1 MAKEDKTVAALEVA
15 SVVEALEAREAA
27 TTRKTSE
34 AGDSQETSSL
44 ITIAEAVAT
53 GKSPS
58 TTIVVVVRISIK
70 VVTNP
75 AMAAA

>member
-1 MAKEDKTVAALEVA
+1 MAKADKTVAALEVA
-15 SVVEALEAREAA
+15 SVVEVLEAKEAA
-27 TTRKTSE
+27 TIRKTSE
-34 AGDSQETSSL
+34 AGDNQETSSL

-53 GKSPS
+53 GKSLS
-58 TTIVVVVRISIK
+58 METTTVVASITR

>member
-1 MAKEDKTVAALEVA
+1 VAKADKTVAALEVA
-15 SVVEALEAREAA
+15 SVVEVLEAKEAA
-27 TTRKTSE
+27 ITRKTSE
-34 AGDSQETSSL
+34 AGDNQETSSL

-53 GKSPS
+53 GKSLS
-58 TTIVVVVRISIK
+58 TVTTTVVASITR